1 MLSEMKL
8 RGGWRK
14 IRARIGIRSRKVA
27 IKNHLPWYVK
37 FVAYGLMAGVTG
49 AVIWYLVDN
58 SYKITGFSRAEA
70 TSQIAMLTEAN
81 ERLKREFEVS
91 KSLLNEREGQLKIE
105 KSAQIELAK
114 NVGQVQEENAG
125 LKEDI
130 AFLRNIM
137 SSGNVPEGL
146 SIANLKIEADALP
159 NEFRY
164 RMLLTQGGQR
174 KQDFKGKVQ
183 VVARIQT
190 GAQQATVSFPSDAEV
205 RGQGGE
211 IEFRYYHKVD
221 GRFRI
226 PEGAQLKNI
235 QVRVLALPGYEVRS
249 QKSVNL

>member
-8 RGGWRK
+8 RGAWRK
-14 IRARIGIRSRKVA
+14 IRAKVGIRATKVA
-27 IKNHLPWYVK
+27 IKNHMPWYVR
-37 FVAYGLMAGVTG
+37 FAGYGLMVGVAG

-58 SYKITGFSRAEA
+58 SYRITGFNRVEA
-70 TSQIAMLTEAN
+70 SSQIVALTEAN
-81 ERLKREFEVS
+81 ERLKREFDLT
-91 KSLLNEREGQLKIE
+91 KSLLNERESQLKIE
-105 KSAQIELAK
+105 RSAQSELAK
-114 NVGQVQEENAG
+114 NVAQAQEENAG

-146 SIANLKIEADALP
+146 AIANLKIEADALP

-183 VVARIQT
+183 IVARIQT
-190 GAQQATVSFPSDAEV
+190 GSQQTAMSFPSDAEV
-205 RGQGGE
+205 RVPGGE
-211 IEFRYYHKVD
+211 IEFRYYQKVD

-226 PEGAQLKNI
+226 PQGAQLKNI
-235 QVRVLALPGYEVRS
+235 QVRVLALPGYEVRN